1 MPLPAPGASKVASN
15 LRGASFLRSSDM
27 LMLLAPASAFSY
39 HLIGAR
45 SSGAVATAA
54 RPVAMS
60 PAQPV
65 RWQTAARLA
74 VPRMVQVDES
84 SSDIYDDFMGLN
96 EAGESVPLELEEKEK
111 LYLECLDAFYNEGG
125 KQLLGDEE
133 YNQLKLD
140 LDFEGAK
147 IVTFSKDEIKFVLA
161 NKRFKMGKPILD
173 DAEYDALR
181 NRLKAAGSTVIIH
194 DGAKCNVED
203 GICKAD
209 LTVDAGKTRLLYLPG
224 SLGGLLLVQEA
235 FFWSVGLDP
244 IISTVLGLVPAY
256 FFGVWF
262 TENVFAQ
269 KPLVTQAACP
279 NCGYLNT
286 IFFGD
291 LFSVAT
297 DGIVPGALTID
308 SVGCKCPNCKKEVRP
323 RPPPCRASRPARRI
337 RLRPPPHCFVRLTPC
352 CSLPLCAQLVAD
364 RESMI
369 IQTKEP
375 VAS

>member
-1 MPLPAPGASKVASN
+1 MRFYRSTVAAAVAAALIDGASAYQIAGAARPARAVA
-15 LRGASFLRSSDM
+15 ASSM
-27 LMLLAPASAFSY
+27 VPVAPLLAPEVGVASRA
-39 HLIGAR
+39 
-45 SSGAVATAA
+45 AVVMQTDFYDEYVQTDPMTGERTAID
-54 RPVAMS
+54 
-60 PAQPV
+60 
-65 RWQTAARLA
+65 L
-74 VPRMVQVDES
+74 D
-84 SSDIYDDFMGLN
+84 
-96 EAGESVPLELEEKEK
+96 EKEK

-161 NKRFKMGKPILD
+161 NKRYKMGKPIL

-209 LTVDAGKTRLLYLPG
+209 LSIDAGKTRLLYLPG

-297 DGIVPGALTID
+297 DGLVPDALTID
-308 SVGCKCPNCKKEVRP
+308 SVGCKCPNCKKE
-323 RPPPCRASRPARRI
+323 
-337 RLRPPPHCFVRLTPC
+337 
-352 CSLPLCAQLVAD
+352 LVAD